1 MEAKR
6 QSSRQILKAPGFC
19 LFKFDVDGIQDVY
32 ATRTVE
38 GTLTKGGK
46 GKVIYKGKEHWGTIV
61 DLGGKE
67 SVLYSLLLSYLLF
80 RLRYIVIY
88 K

>member
-6 QSSRQILKAPGFC
+6 QSYRQILKAPGFC
-19 LFKFDVDGIQDVY
+19 LFKFDIDAIQDVY

-38 GTLTKGGK
+38 SNLTKGGK
-46 GKVIYKGKEHWGTIV
+46 VKVIYKGKEHWGTIV

-67 SVLYSLLLSYLLF
+67 SILISLLLCYLLF
-80 RLRYIVIY
+80 RL
-88 K
+88 